1 MSDPF
6 VPVAGSPP
14 IPAEIAR
21 RFTLAEQV
29 VALPGFPVTLL
40 KPRNSDDLISEADY
54 VVDERLPYWAD
65 LWHSAEVLS
74 TYMLE
79 HGPAMIRRAPFSAD
93 EGTRPRAL
101 ELGCGLGVVSIA
113 CERVG
118 FEALAT
124 DYYDDAVLFAAY
136 NAERALGRSMRTRMV
151 DWTKMPNDLGAFS
164 LVIAADV
171 LYEMRYAAI
180 LADAVAMTLA
190 KDGVFVLADQGR
202 IALGAFMEEAAKRG
216 MEGKATHRLEAPR
229 GVAKPSVTVY
239 ELRWRD
245 GGR

>member
-1 MSDPF
+1 M
-6 VPVAGSPP
+6 
-14 IPAEIAR
+14 
-21 RFTLAEQV
+21 
-29 VALPGFPVTLL
+29 TLL

-54 VVDERLPYWAD
+54 LVDERLPYWAD

-79 HGPAMIRRAPFSAD
+79 RGPALVAAAAHGIGA
-93 EGTRPRAL
+93 ERPRAL
-101 ELGCGLGVVSIA
+101 ELGCGLGIVSIA
-113 CERVG
+113 CERIG

-124 DYYDDAVLFAAY
+124 DYYDDALLFAAY
-136 NAERALGRSMRTRMV
+136 NAERALGRTMRTRMV
-151 DWTKMPNDLGAFS
+151 DWTKMPSDLGTFS

-202 IALGAFMEEAAKRG
+202 IALGAFMEEAARRG
-216 MEGKATHRLEAPR
+216 IEGGATHRLEAPR
-229 GVAKPSVTVY
+229 GVAKPSVTIY
-239 ELRWRD
+239 ELRWRA
-245 GGR
+245 

>member
-1 MSDPF
+1 MTDAF
-6 VPVAGSPP
+6 VPLAGSPP
-14 IPAEIAR
+14 IPQDIAR
-21 RFTLAEQV
+21 RFMLAEQTV
-29 VALPGFPVTLL
+29 PLPGFPVTLL

-65 LWHSAEVLS
+65 LWHSAEILS
-74 TYMLE
+74 GYMLE
-79 HGPAMIRRAPFSAD
+79 HGPALLDRVPVAPDA
-93 EGTRPRAL
+93 GARPRAL

-124 DYYDDAVLFAAY
+124 DYYDDSLLFAAY
-136 NAERALGRSMRTRMV
+136 NAERALGRPMQTRMV
-151 DWTKMPNDLGAFS
+151 DWTKMPTDLGKFS

-190 KDGVFVLADQGR
+190 HGGVFVLADQGR
-202 IALGAFMEEAAKRG
+202 IALGAFMDEASKRG
-216 MEGKATHRLEAPR
+216 IEGRATHRLEAPR
-229 GVAKPSVTVY
+229 GVAKPSVTIY
-239 ELRWRD
+239 ELRWHN
-245 GGR
+245 

>member
-1 MSDPF
+1 MTESFTPRDSA
-6 VPVAGSPP
+6 VP
-14 IPAEIAR
+14 IPLEIER

-29 VALPGFPVTLL
+29 VPLPGFPVTLL

-74 TYMLE
+74 CYMLE
-79 HGPAMIRRAPFSAD
+79 HGPAILDRVPYATASGA
-93 EGTRPRAL
+93 RPRAL

-124 DYYDDAVLFAAY
+124 DYYEDALLFAAH
-136 NAERALGRSMRTRMV
+136 NAERALGRPMRTRMV
-151 DWTKMPNDLGAFS
+151 DWTMMPSDLGKFS

-190 KDGVFVLADQGR
+190 PGGVFVLADQGR
-202 IALGAFMEEAAKRG
+202 IALGAFMEEAATRG
-216 MEGKATHRLEAPR
+216 IEGLATHRLEAPR
-229 GVAKPSVTVY
+229 GVAKPSVTIY
-239 ELRWRD
+239 ELRWRA
-245 GGR
+245 

>member
-1 MSDPF
+1 MTEAF
-6 VPVAGSPP
+6 VPRAGSPP
-14 IPAEIAR
+14 IPPEIAR
-21 RFTLAEQV
+21 RFTLAEQE

-40 KPRNSDDLISEADY
+40 KPRNSDDLISEAEY
-54 VVDERLPYWAD
+54 LVDERLPYWAD

-79 HGPAMIRRAPFSAD
+79 RGPGMVASFAAGGGSS
-93 EGTRPRAL
+93 RPRAL
-101 ELGCGLGVVSIA
+101 ELGCGLGIVSIA

-124 DYYDDAVLFAAY
+124 DYYDDALLFAAY
-136 NAERALGRSMRTRMV
+136 SAERALGRTMRTRMV
-151 DWTKMPNDLGAFS
+151 DWTKMPSDLGLFS

-202 IALGAFMEEAAKRG
+202 IALGAFMEEARKRG
-216 MEGKATHRLEAPR
+216 IEGEATHRLEAPR
-229 GVAKPSVTVY
+229 GVAKPSVTIY
-239 ELRWRD
+239 ELRWRS
-245 GGR
+245 

>member
-1 MSDPF
+1 MTDSF
-6 VPVAGSPP
+6 VPMAGSPP
-14 IPAEIAR
+14 IPDEISR
-21 RFTLAEQV
+21 RFTLAEQLV
-29 VALPGFPVTLL
+29 PLPGFPVTLL

-79 HGPAMIRRAPFSAD
+79 HGPAMLDRVPYATDA
-93 EGTRPRAL
+93 GARPRAL

-124 DYYDDAVLFAAY
+124 DYYDDSLLFAAY
-136 NAERALGRSMRTRMV
+136 NAERALGRTMQTRMV
-151 DWTKMPNDLGAFS
+151 DWTKMPSDLGKFS

-190 KDGVFVLADQGR
+190 PGGVFVLADQGR
-202 IALGAFMEEAAKRG
+202 IALGAFMDEAEKRG
-216 MEGKATHRLEAPR
+216 IEGRATHRLEAPR
-229 GVAKPSVTVY
+229 GVAKPSVTIY
-239 ELRWRD
+239 ELRWKA
-245 GGR
+245 

>member
-1 MSDPF
+1 MTDSF
-6 VPVAGSPP
+6 VPMGGSPP
-14 IPAEIAR
+14 IPEEISR
-21 RFTLAEQV
+21 RFTLAEQLV
-29 VALPGFPVTLL
+29 PLPGFPVTLL
-40 KPRNSDDLISEADY
+40 KPRNSDDLISEAEY

-79 HGPAMIRRAPFSAD
+79 HGPAILDRVPFATD
-93 EGTRPRAL
+93 AGARPRAL

-118 FEALAT
+118 FQALAT
-124 DYYDDAVLFAAY
+124 DYYDDCLLFAAY
-136 NAERALGRSMRTRMV
+136 NAERALGHTMQTRMV
-151 DWTKMPNDLGAFS
+151 DWTTMPTDLGKFS

-190 KDGVFVLADQGR
+190 PGGVFVLADQGR
-202 IALGAFMEEAAKRG
+202 IALGAFMDEAAKRG
-216 MEGKATHRLEAPR
+216 IEGRATHRLEAPR
-229 GVAKPSVTVY
+229 GVAKPSVTIY
-239 ELRWRD
+239 ELRWKS
-245 GGR
+245 